1 MTNAEKYLKSN
12 YFTVEDELTRKLFK
26 VINKELKEKN
36 PNICEAILLF
46 WEEEYN
52 FYD

>member
-12 YFTVEDELTRKLFK
+12 NFTNEDELTRKLFK
-26 VINKELKEKN
+26 VINKELKEMN
-36 PNICEAILLF
+36 PNISEAILLF